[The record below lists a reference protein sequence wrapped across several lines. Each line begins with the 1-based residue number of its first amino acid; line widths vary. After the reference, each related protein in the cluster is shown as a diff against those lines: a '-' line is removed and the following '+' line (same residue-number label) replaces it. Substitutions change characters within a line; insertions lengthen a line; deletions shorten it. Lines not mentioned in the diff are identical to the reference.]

1 MNSEDYVVK
10 RNGEKEIV
18 SFDKILKRI
27 KNLGQEAGGLN
38 VNYTNLCVKIIDRL
52 YNNIPTSQIDELT
65 SQQCA
70 SLITT
75 HPDYGTLAGRVV
87 VSNHQKNTPNDYMTV
102 LSQLYDFV
110 DVNGNPSPIISQP
123 FYNFVMKNGVII
135 NDWFDYER
143 DFLIDYFG
151 FKTLER
157 AYLMK
162 INGNIVERPQHM
174 WMRVAISIHMHDP
187 DWKEK
192 IKETYDMMSQ
202 KYFTHATPTLF
213 NAGTKRQQMSSCY
226 LLAMKDDSIEGI
238 YDTLKQTA
246 LISKWA
252 GGIGL
257 HIHNVRADG
266 TLIRGTNGTSNGIV
280 PMLRV
285 FNNTARYVDQCVLPE
300 TYIYTTEGPKQIQ
313 YCEAN
318 KTIIFNTKSNECI
331 ENVLEHSYDG
341 EILSIQ
347 TTHSIEPLKITD
359 EHPVYC
365 IRNQKKMLN
374 YNVIKN
380 RLDKNIVKPEWCDAK
395 DLTYDDLLIFKIPEY
410 EKNIENL
417 TEDDCYMYG
426 LILGDGCMNNRSTNS
441 YLSLNAITKTHI
453 LEFVK
458 SYLENKCIRWF
469 VDTKNNTNRIRWS
482 KNIILP
488 FRYNDIYDENKEKKI
503 HTKWLNL
510 PINKI
515 KFIVKGLIDS
525 DGCKSNNEIVF
536 DTTSRNLLES
546 LRYLLLRMGI
556 PTSGYIRDRRGEK
569 HTTKYGDVIENKLI
583 GYGLRI
589 PKTAVIA
596 KLFNIEAGN
605 FFKFFIHEKFIYSR
619 IKSITKE
626 NYRGTLYDLQMKS
639 THNYMVHNGI
649 LHNGGGRRNGSFAIY
664 MEPWH
669 ADIES
674 FLDMK
679 KNHGDEE
686 RRARDL
692 FYALWMPDLFMKRVQ
707 ESGIWTLMC
716 PHKCPGLSDV
726 YGEKFEELYTKY
738 EKEGRGNKTVKARDI
753 WFKIIDSQIETGTP
767 YILYKDACNKKSNQ
781 KNLGTIKSSNLCVA
795 PETKILTDKG
805 HIEIQTLKN
814 KTVNVWNGKE
824 FSETTVKQTSDD
836 SELITVDFS
845 DGSKL
850 TCTKYHKFYIQT
862 KYPTSKMKQDII
874 KSKNVSTVEAQNL
887 KPGMKLIKCAYP
899 IIDNKN
905 ELKSAYT
912 NGIFSADGTYC
923 NNTHKEQK
931 CNFKSLEGKSFCKR
945 HIDYQINN
953 EVNEYC
959 CGISYTKKAHISL
972 YGEKIKLLEYLDY
985 RSVGQKKD
993 NKLNVTLPVDL
1004 KDKFFVPTNH
1014 SLKSKLDWFAGYCD
1028 GDGSIAKN
1036 DKNQSLQIS
1045 CIHKDFLLKIKLMLQ
1060 TCGIASK
1067 VTLNMNER
1075 LSNLP
1080 DGRGGMGYYKSKKLW
1095 RILVGSNDLQKL
1107 LDLGFSP
1114 KRLII
1119 DKHTPQRNATQFVKI
1134 SKITDNNRTDKT
1146 FCFNE
1151 PLRNAGIFNGVISKN
1166 CTEIIEYSDEN
1177 ETAVCNLASISLSKM
1192 VKDEKQFDFQGK
1204 VILYIKKDCNWCLL
1218 LKALLKRKQVEF
1230 LVVEVMEENF
1240 EEFKQNHNVE
1250 TLPQLKDET
1259 GIIGGYD
1266 YCREL
1271 VKPVFDYQ
1279 LLHKITKIATK
1290 NLNKIIDLN
1299 FYPTPQTKNS
1309 NFKHRP
1315 IGIGVQGLA
1324 DAFAKLDI
1332 PFHSEEAKMVNTTV
1346 FETIYHASLEASME
1360 IARDRKPFMKALKL
1374 SYTNKEWAF
1383 ENSNASCNTYLT
1395 QTGTDLSPL
1404 KKWNPVYN
1412 EFKLLCDEHLGAYSS
1427 FGGSPASQGQL
1438 QFDLWNVNPS
1448 TLYDWESLK
1457 AQIAEHGLRNS
1468 LLVAPMPTASTSQ
1481 ILGNNECFE
1490 PFTSNIYVRRTIAGE
1505 FIVINKYLLN
1515 ELIELGLWTEEI
1527 KNEIIKNSGSIQD
1540 IKQIPQKLKEKYKIV
1555 WEIPMKHIL
1564 DMCADRGAYVCQS
1577 QSTNLWMKDPTYQK
1591 LTSMHFYSWKKGL
1604 KTGIYYLRTKAKAA
1618 PQQFTIEPDK
1628 KKEVV
1633 EEEEEDCLMCG
1644 S

>member
-1 MNSEDYVVK
+1 MDSEDYVIK
-10 RNGEKEIV
+10 RNGEREIV
-18 SFDKILKRI
+18 SFDKILRRI
-27 KNLGQEAGGLN
+27 KNLGEEAGGLN
-38 VNYTNLCVKIIDRL
+38 VNYTNLCIKIIDRL
-52 YNNIPTSQIDELT
+52 YNNIPTKQIDELT

-70 SLITT
+70 SLTTT
-75 HPDYGTLAGRVV
+75 HPDYGVLAGRVV
-87 VSNHQKNTPNDYMTV
+87 ISNHQKNTTNDY
-102 LSQLYDFV
+102 LSVISSLYNFNDI
-110 DVNGNPSPIISQP
+110 NGNHSPLISDK
-123 FYNFVMKNGVII
+123 FYNFTKKNIETI
-135 NDWFDYER
+135 NNWFDYKR

-162 INGNIVERPQHM
+162 VNGLMVERPQHM
-174 WMRVAISIHMHDP
+174 WMRVAIAIHMDYP

-192 IKETYDMMSQ
+192 IKETYDLMSQ

-226 LLAMKDDSIEGI
+226 LLAMKDDSIDGI

-285 FNNTARYVDQCVLPE
+285 FNNTARYVDQCILPE

-313 YCEAN
+313 HCESN
-318 KTIIFNTKSNECI
+318 KTNIFNSKSYECI
-331 ENVLEHSYDG
+331 ENILEHSYNG
-341 EILSIQ
+341 EILSIE
-347 TTHSIEPLKITD
+347 TMHSIEPLKITD

-365 IRNQKKMLN
+365 IRNQKKTLN
-374 YNVIKN
+374 YSVIKN
-380 RLDKNIVKPEWCDAK
+380 RLNKNIIKPEWCDAK
-395 DLTYDDLLIFKIPEY
+395 DLTYEDLLIFKIPEY
-410 EKNIENL
+410 EKNIENI
-417 TEDDCYMYG
+417 TKDDCYMYG
-426 LILGDGCMNNRSTNS
+426 LILGDGSMNNSSINC

-453 LEFVK
+453 LDFTK
-458 SYLENKCIRWF
+458 TYLTNKCIQFFITRE
-469 VDTKNNTNRIRWS
+469 NNTNRIRWN
-482 KNIILP
+482 KNSILP
-488 FRYNDIYDENKEKKI
+488 FRYNDIYDENREKKI
-503 HTKWLNL
+503 HPKWLNL
-510 PINKI
+510 PIDKI

-525 DGCKSNNEIVF
+525 DGSKGNELVF

-556 PTSGYIRDRRGEK
+556 PTSGYIRDRIGQK
-569 HTTKYGDVIENKLI
+569 HTSKYGDVIENKRI
-583 GYGLRI
+583 SYCLRI
-589 PKTAVIA
+589 PKTDVIA
-596 KLFNIEAGN
+596 EIFNIESGK

-619 IKSITKE
+619 IKNITKE

-639 THNYMVHNGI
+639 THDYMIHNGI
-649 LHNGGGRRNGSFAIY
+649 VHNGGGKRAGSFAMYI
-664 MEPWH
+664 EPWH

-707 ESGIWTLMC
+707 ENGMWTLMC

-726 YGEKFEELYTKY
+726 YGDRFEQLYTKY
-738 EKEGRGNKTVKARDI
+738 ENENRGNKTVKARDI
-753 WFKIIDSQIETGTP
+753 WFKILDSQIETGTP
-767 YILYKDACNKKSNQ
+767 YILYKDAANQKSNQ

-795 PETKILTDKG
+795 PETLILTDKG

-814 KTVNVWNGKE
+814 KTINVWNGKE
-824 FSETTVKQTSDD
+824 FSETTVKQTSND
-836 SELITVDFS
+836 SELITIDFS

-862 KYPTSKMKQDII
+862 KYPTSKMKQDVI
-874 KSKNVSTVEAQNL
+874 KSKNVSIVEAQNL
-887 KPGMKLIKCAYP
+887 KPDMKLIKCAYP

-912 NGIFSADGTYC
+912 NGIFSADGTYT
-923 NNTHKEQK
+923 NISEKQKERK

-993 NKLNVTLPVDL
+993 NKLNVTLSVDL
-1004 KDKFFVPTNH
+1004 KDKFFVPINY

-1036 DKNQSLQIS
+1036 DTNQSLQIS

-1067 VTLNMNER
+1067 VSLNMNER

-1080 DGRGGMGYYKSKKLW
+1080 DGRGGMAYYKSKNLW

-1151 PLRNAGIFNGVISKN
+1151 PLRHAGIFNGVITSN
-1166 CTEIIEYSDEN
+1166 CTEIIEYSDAN

-1192 VKDEKQFDFQGK
+1192 VKDEKKFNFQGK
-1204 VILYIKKDCNWCLL
+1204 VILYTKDNCKWCLL
-1218 LKALLKRKQVEF
+1218 LKALLKRKGVEF
-1230 LVVEVMEENF
+1230 LETEIMEENF
-1240 EEFKQNHNVE
+1240 DEFKKNHNVK
-1250 TLPQLKDET
+1250 TLPQVKDQT

-1271 VKPVFDYQ
+1271 VKPVFDYK

-1309 NFKHRP
+1309 NLKHRP
-1315 IGIGVQGLA
+1315 IGLGVQGLA
-1324 DAFAKLDI
+1324 DAYAKLDI
-1332 PFHSEEAKMVNTTV
+1332 PFHSEEAKIVNTNI

-1360 IARDRKPFMKALKL
+1360 ISRDRKTVMKALKL
-1374 SYTNKEWAF
+1374 SYTNKLWAF
-1383 ENSNASCNTYLT
+1383 ENSNPSCDTYLHKSDIDT
-1395 QTGTDLSPL
+1395 STLDNIKPI
-1404 KKWNPVYN
+1404 YN
-1412 EFKLLCDEHLGAYSS
+1412 ELKLLPDEYLGSYST
-1427 FGGSPASQGQL
+1427 FCGSPASEGKL
-1438 QFDLWNVNPS
+1438 QFDLWNVTPS
-1448 TLYDWESLK
+1448 TLYDWDTLRL
-1457 AQIAEHGLRNS
+1457 QIAENGLRNS

-1505 FIVINKYLLN
+1505 FVVVNKYLLH

-1527 KNEIIKNSGSIQD
+1527 KNEIIRNNGSIQD
-1540 IKQIPQKLKEKYKIV
+1540 VSQIPKKIKEKYKIV

-1564 DMCADRGAYVCQS
+1564 DMCADRGAYICQS
-1577 QSTNLWMKDPTYQK
+1577 QSTNLWMKEPTYQK

-1628 KKEVV
+1628 KTEV
-1633 EEEEEDCLMCG
+1633 EEEECLMCG